1 MILNRRFRARIL
13 ALLSLFPTLLSCGG
27 SSAVQRESSAPDLD
41 VAVEQYKA
49 RNYDQALGSLSRVI
63 EHRKTKIE
71 QRIEALKLRA
81 FIYALQ
87 EQEDAAREEFLKAF
101 ALNHDFALDKAE
113 IGNPFWTPPFEAAR
127 RQAEL
132 LYLPPAELTARAI
145 NAYLKRDYT
154 TALEQFTAAL
164 SGKNITN
171 RDKLA
176 CYKYT
181 AFIHA
186 LHHRPNE
193 ARQAFRRAFETD
205 ARFSLD
211 KGEYGNPLWT
221 PLYEEVRK
229 NLKK

>member
-1 MILNRRFRARIL
+1 MILNKRSL
-13 ALLSLFPTLLSCGG
+13 AGMFILLSLLPAFLSCSG
-27 SSAVQRESSAPDLD
+27 STTARRESPDLD
-41 VAVEQYKA
+41 GAVEQYKA
-49 RNYDQALGSLSRVI
+49 RNYDQALLLLSGVI
-63 EHRKTKIE
+63 EYRGTKTEK
-71 QRIEALKLRA
+71 RVEALKLRA
-81 FIYALQ
+81 FIYAMQ
-87 EQEDAAREEFLKAF
+87 QREDAAREEFLKAF

-132 LYLPPAELTARAI
+132 LYLPPAELTARALT
-145 NAYLKRDYT
+145 AYLKRDYT

-164 SGKNITN
+164 NGKNITS

-205 ARFSLD
+205 SRFSLD

-221 PLYEEVRK
+221 PLFDEVQK